1 LFTAAAA
8 AAAGGAFVAGDPLM
22 YLART
27 HAVFA
32 HALLPLLLHHPL
44 ILPLLLLL
52 LLQVKP

>member
-52 LLQVKP
+52 LQVKP